1 MTNYYPAFLDL
12 QGKECIVVGGGTISE
27 GKINQLLACGAE
39 VTVVSPSV
47 TSSIRDLT
55 ATNHIRWHQR
65 EYVSGDLQR
74 AFLAIAATNSPE
86 VNRRVS
92 EEAVDNRILI
102 NVIDTPDICSFIAP
116 SIVRRGEVIFAIS
129 TGGASPALARKLREC
144 IENNEFLQYADLA
157 PFLSRARQEVRSR
170 GIAVPPDVWQRHINM
185 TLVALVKDGLEQ
197 QALEHLIESL
207 ARDSNPK

>member
-65 EYVSGDLQR
+65 EYVPGDLQR

-170 GIAVPPDVWQRHINM
+170 GLVVPPDVWQRHINM